1 MNATNSASTTPTT
14 ASSPK
19 GPASVLTRVACDMNP
34 FSETM
39 CAPPVRCE
47 AGVALSTLSSL
58 QVAEH
63 LGARARDG
71 GVGAVVAR
79 QRRPAA
85 LLDERALLIRAD
97 LLQLDHVGRGPRGLL
112 KLVD

>member
-1 MNATNSASTTPTT
+1 MNATNSASITPTT
-14 ASSPK
+14 ASSPN
-19 GPASVLTRVACDMNP
+19 GPASVPKVACDMNP
-34 FSETM
+34 FSATM
-39 CAPPVRCE
+39 CATPVRCE

-85 LLDERALLIRAD
+85 LLDERALLIGAD
-97 LLQLDHVGRGPRGLL
+97 FLQLDHVGCGPR
-112 KLVD
+112 